1 MKREDLIMNAIA
13 NLQMLDSYV
22 KEFSINLQNRIEQ
35 GIELNIDTNV
45 GFAIN
50 NITKEKEDYKGQIE
64 MFYDID
70 LKSNE
75 NDLGKIHILMQA
87 IFSGKKELS
96 QEEFTQML
104 KLNGATTISHL
115 IRAYIH
121 TNTSLSNMPIIDTP
135 MINFVEFFEEN
146 EK

>member
-1 MKREDLIMNAIA
+1 MNAIA

-22 KEFSINLQNRIEQ
+22 KELSINLQNRIEQ

>member
-1 MKREDLIMNAIA
+1 MNAIA

-50 NITKEKEDYKGQIE
+50 NITKKKEGYKGQIE

-70 LKSNE
+70 LKNNE
-75 NDLGKIHILMQA
+75 NNLGKIHILMQA

-96 QEEFTQML
+96 QDEFTQML
-104 KLNGATTISHL
+104 KLNGATTLSHL

-121 TNTSLSNMPIIDTP
+121 TNTSLNNMPIIDTP

>member
-1 MKREDLIMNAIA
+1 MNAIA

>member
-1 MKREDLIMNAIA
+1 MNAIA

-22 KEFSINLQNRIEQ
+22 KEFSINLQNKIEQ

-50 NITKEKEDYKGQIE
+50 NIAKEKEDYRGQIE

-70 LKSNE
+70 LKSND
-75 NDLGKIHILMQA
+75 NNLGKIHIVMQA
-87 IFSGKKELS
+87 IFSGTKDLTE
-96 QEEFTQML
+96 EEFTQML
-104 KLNGATTISHL
+104 KLNGATTLSHL

-121 TNTSLSNMPIIDTP
+121 TNTSLSNMPIINTP
-135 MINFVEFFEEN
+135 MINFIEFFEEN
-146 EK
+146 DNKN